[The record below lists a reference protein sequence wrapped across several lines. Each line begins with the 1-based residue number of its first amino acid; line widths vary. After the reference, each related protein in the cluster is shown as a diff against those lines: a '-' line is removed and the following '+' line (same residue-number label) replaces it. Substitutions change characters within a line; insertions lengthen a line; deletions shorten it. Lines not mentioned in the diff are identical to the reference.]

1 MHYPH
6 LNRTRS
12 ILPCGTIS
20 LKTGKFYGF
29 LKGENCL
36 NWWGEKSLFQLWRFG
51 PSYKLVSSCGSMGDD
66 IGAKAE
72 FHSDQTLRYL
82 GAAELIHQFEPT
94 LEELAKVKGMIKNSS
109 IAIACYK

>member
-6 LNRTRS
+6 IKRTRS

-36 NWWGEKSLFQLWRFG
+36 NWWGEKSIFQLWRFG
-51 PSYKLVSSCGSMGDD
+51 PSYKLVSSSGSMGDAIND
-66 IGAKAE
+66 CAE
-72 FHSDQTLRYL
+72 FHSDQSLRYL
-82 GAAELIHQFEPT
+82 GTATLVYQFTSSLDELKKV
-94 LEELAKVKGMIKNSS
+94 EEIIKASS
-109 IAIACYK
+109 VAIACYK